1 MHRPS
6 GSRHAPRVSLV
17 ALLWVAS
24 LLLLAAAGWAGVR
37 YRQEIMRAWPPS
49 VRLYL
54 ALGLRK

>member
-1 MHRPS
+1 M
-6 GSRHAPRVSLV
+6 SLV
-17 ALLWVAS
+17 GLLWVAS
-24 LLLLAAAGWAGVR
+24 LLLLAGAGWAGVR